1 MFVFL
6 SSFPSLT
13 CIQTSMFSSNKT
25 FLVYFVADVV
35 PVLSERVG
43 LPPGTPV
50 KMFEVRMNA
59 VIAPNPF
66 CLNFFPELTSA
77 IDLQEV
83 KTTYVEEIKDLNISF
98 EKVCVGTL

>member
-1 MFVFL
+1 
-6 SSFPSLT
+6 
-13 CIQTSMFSSNKT
+13 MFSSNKT

-98 EKVCVGTL
+98 EKVCVETL